1 MTLEPYLEE
10 GTAGMV
16 KVLLR
21 YGMVE
26 ESERLSADLWRK
38 HCISASYLFGL
49 GGLVDSL
56 VDMYVWTGDDK
67 YLRLAQRPL
76 AGLKDLYLIKTK
88 QGFATPGDGGMAISC
103 DFGTGVAGVMRV
115 LHRYLSQ
122 DDSDFM
128 LDELDLERR
137 RSVWVN

>member
-1 MTLEPYLEE
+1 
-10 GTAGMV
+10 MV

-26 ESERLSADLWRK
+26 EAVRLSADLWRK

-56 VDMYVWTGDDK
+56 VDMHVWTGDDK

-88 QGFATPGDGGMAISC
+88 QGLATPGDGGMAISC

-115 LHRYLSQ
+115 LHRYLTQ

-128 LDELDLERR
+128 LDEIDLERK
-137 RSVWVN
+137 RSVWAN